1 MKKIISLFCCLSLI
15 LAVFAGCKK
24 QDTDEPM
31 QTVAETEQPVTQ
43 PAKKTDSRRI
53 SLSYNA
59 KQPFNP

>member
-53 SLSYNA
+53 SLS
-59 KQPFNP
+59 